1 MSGNVV
7 SLFNQSQSGKVNKRR
22 SNDLYDV
29 DSFSSSGYRLTWEE
43 AVKLF
48 IQARRAET
56 SSEETVK
63 FERSTLKC
71 YERILREQ
79 EIEADVYHVSTD
91 LLRNKFIMAMVEKK
105 GYKLNTI
112 NNRIKSIKR
121 FFLFLHEEGWILDNP
136 AENLR
141 TRRGHQPTISSFT
154 EEQVVALL
162 KQPDQNTFT
171 GFRDFVIL
179 SLIFDCGLRVGEVT
193 KLNINQV
200 DIKENQLLGVIG
212 KSKKPR
218 DIPFC
223 DDVRKLLIRYIKA
236 RGDIRSSHFFITLDG
251 RPLGVRSFQVALSQ
265 YGKDAG
271 ITNVRV
277 SPHTLRHT
285 FAKMY
290 IINEGDPYSLQD
302 ILGHTSQD
310 MVKRYVNLW
319 RPEMKSKHTKSS
331 PMRRLYQ
338 NRML

>member
-1 MSGNVV
+1 MGGNVIRM
-7 SLFNQSQSGKVNKRR
+7 FRQNDTAHKRR
-22 SNDLYDV
+22 SNELYD
-29 DSFSSSGYRLTWEE
+29 SGAFSGAGYRLTWEE

-56 SSEETVK
+56 SSDHTVK
-63 FERSTLKC
+63 FEQNSLEC
-71 YERILREQ
+71 YRRILQEQ
-79 EIEADVYHVSTD
+79 EIEAGVYDVTTD
-91 LLRNKFIMAMVEKK
+91 FLRNKFIMTMVEKK

-112 NNRIKSIKR
+112 NNRIKAIKR
-121 FFLFLHEEGWILDNP
+121 FFLFLHEEGWIPDNP
-136 AENLR
+136 AAHLK
-141 TRRGHQPTISSFT
+141 TRKGHHPTIPSFT

-171 GFRDFVIL
+171 GFRDYTML
-179 SLIFDCGLRVGEVT
+179 SLILDTGLRIGEMT
-193 KLNINQV
+193 KLKMSQV
-200 DIKENQLLGVIG
+200 DVKESQILGVIG

-223 DDVRKLLIRYIKA
+223 DEVRKILIRYIKA
-236 RGDIRSSHFFITLDG
+236 RGDVKSQHFFVTLDG
-251 RPLGVRSFQVALSQ
+251 RPLGVRSFQEALRQ

-290 IINEGDPYSLQD
+290 IMHDGDPYSLQD

-310 MVKRYVNLW
+310 MVKKYVNLW
-319 RPEMKSKHTKSS
+319 RPEMREKHTKSS
-331 PMRRLYQ
+331 PMRHLYRDRLV
-338 NRML
+338 

>member
-7 SLFNQSQSGKVNKRR
+7 RLIRQSEAGTKRR
-22 SNDLYDV
+22 SNELYDV
-29 DSFSSSGYRLTWEE
+29 GTFSGAGYRLTWEE

-56 SSEETVK
+56 SSDHTVK
-63 FERSTLKC
+63 FEQSSLEC
-71 YERILREQ
+71 YRRILQEQ
-79 EIEADVYHVSTD
+79 EIEASVYDVTTD

-105 GYKLNTI
+105 AYKLNTV
-112 NNRIKSIKR
+112 NNRIKAIKR
-121 FFLFLHEEGWILDNP
+121 FFLFLKEEGWIADNP
-136 AENLR
+136 AAHLK
-141 TRRGHQPTISSFT
+141 TRKGHQPMIPSFK
-154 EEQVVALL
+154 EDQVVALL

-171 GFRDFVIL
+171 GFRDFVMM
-179 SLIFDCGLRVGEVT
+179 SLIFDTGLRVGEMT
-193 KLNINQV
+193 KLKLNQV
-200 DIKENQLLGVIG
+200 DVKESQLLGVIG

-223 DDVRKLLIRYIKA
+223 DDVRKMLIRYLKA
-236 RGDIRSSHFFITLDG
+236 RGDVKSHHFFVTLDG
-251 RPLGVRSFQVALSQ
+251 RQMGVRTFQESLSQ

-290 IINEGDPYSLQD
+290 IMHEGDPYSLQD

-310 MVKRYVNLW
+310 MVKKYVNLW
-319 RPEMKSKHTKSS
+319 RPEMKTKHTKSS
-331 PMRRLYQ
+331 PMRHLYKDRL
-338 NRML
+338 L